1 MTRYDRRQQ
10 GLAICL
16 AMLAGFV
23 DALAFIYLGGFFV
36 SFMSGNSTRLGVGLI
51 EGSASTYLAAGL
63 IPLFVLGAALGS
75 SIGHFAK
82 SRRRFV
88 VLGFVTSCLV
98 LAAGLSSFGLM
109 HYAIVAMVIAMG
121 AENTVFEREGEVSI
135 GLTYMTGSLVKLGQ
149 RLAHAFLG
157 GSPLSWLPY
166 LLLWS
171 GLVSGVALGA
181 ASYAR
186 FGLTSL
192 WIAALAGATLT
203 LVVVRLDRDQQK
215 A

>member
-36 SFMSGNSTRLGVGLI
+36 SFMSGNSTRLGVALV
-51 EGSASTYLAAGL
+51 EGSSNAYLTAGL

-75 SIGHFAK
+75 AIGHFAK
-82 SRRRFV
+82 TRRRFV
-88 VLGFVTSCLV
+88 VLAFVTLCLFV
-98 LAAGLSSFGLM
+98 AAGLSAAGLM

-149 RLAHAFLG
+149 RLAQAFLG
-157 GSPLSWLPY
+157 GPRLSWLPY
-166 LLLWS
+166 FLLWA

-181 ASYAR
+181 ASYTR
-186 FGLTSL
+186 FGLDSL
-192 WIAALAGATLT
+192 WIAAVTGFILT
-203 LVVVRLDRDQQK
+203 LVAVRLERDVRV

>member
-10 GLAICL
+10 GLAVSL

-36 SFMSGNSTRLGVGLI
+36 SFMSGNSTRLGVGLVD
-51 EGSASTYLAAGL
+51 GSASAYLAAGL

-75 SIGHFAK
+75 AIGHYAK
-82 SRRRFV
+82 QRHRVV
-88 VLGFVTSCLV
+88 VLGFVTLCLFV
-98 LAAGLSSFGLM
+98 AAGLSAFGWM
-109 HYAIVAMVIAMG
+109 HYAIIAMVIAMG

-149 RLAHAFLG
+149 RLSQAFLG
-157 GSPLSWLPY
+157 GARWSWLPY
-166 LLLWS
+166 FLLWG

-181 ASYAR
+181 ASYAH
-186 FGLTSL
+186 FGLASL
-192 WIAALAGATLT
+192 WMAAVASSVLMILAAVSEKDGTAE
-203 LVVVRLDRDQQK
+203 
-215 A
+215 